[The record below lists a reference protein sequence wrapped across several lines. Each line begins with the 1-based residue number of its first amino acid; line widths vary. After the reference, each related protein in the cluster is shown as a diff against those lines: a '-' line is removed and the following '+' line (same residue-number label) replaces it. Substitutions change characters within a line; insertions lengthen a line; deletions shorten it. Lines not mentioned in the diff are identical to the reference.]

1 MESRIIV
8 THDKNTM
15 IPDAEHFLRLGEPMA
30 GIIFV
35 PKRMP
40 IGRAIS
46 DLELA
51 VACLS
56 ETEMRD
62 RIEYLPL

>member
-1 MESRIIV
+1 
-8 THDKNTM
+8 M